1 MKKQNLLK
9 LFWILFV
16 ITAPSLSNAQGNL
29 ESMRQMIFEKTNELR
44 VLAGF
49 SALRPLDSLMD
60 LAQYHSVNMV
70 KHNFYS
76 HVDHEGL
83 NPIERAEK
91 KGLNP
96 WVKK

>member
-1 MKKQNLLK
+1 MKKKNLIK

-16 ITAPSLSNAQGNL
+16 NTAPSLSYAQGNL
-29 ESMRQMIFEKTNELR
+29 ESMRKMIFEKTNELR
-44 VLAGF
+44 ILAGY

-70 KHNFYS
+70 QYHFYS

-83 NPIERAEK
+83 NPVERAK
-91 KGLNP
+91 KKDLILG
-96 WVKK
+96 